1 VVLSVIGA
9 CALFIGTWAA
19 LEYIHEPW
27 SPYLEAVLT
36 AALVVQ
42 FWGILSL
49 LYLFP
54 SGSPATRGARWA
66 YGATTCWASVMLV
79 VGVVRPGPLD
89 ITGRDNPFELGPSHL
104 RSVYQFGI
112 IGIAVGAVLGVGALV
127 VLYRSAGAVERAQ
140 LKWFVS
146 ASEFV
151 ILLVALITFVPQ
163 ATHAHPLLG
172 ALEFSIVVAG
182 YWALPTAIV
191 TAVLR
196 YRLYDIDR

>member
-54 SGSPATRGARWA
+54 SGSPATRGAASTLAAAALFNPLRRKVKEMVNRRFNRLRYDSEQEVA
-66 YGATTCWASVMLV
+66 RFASSLRDEVDLDDLTTALVSLAVTTLQPSAASVW
-79 VGVVRPGPLD
+79 
-89 ITGRDNPFELGPSHL
+89 
-104 RSVYQFGI
+104 
-112 IGIAVGAVLGVGALV
+112 IA
-127 VLYRSAGAVERAQ
+127 RR
-140 LKWFVS
+140 
-146 ASEFV
+146 
-151 ILLVALITFVPQ
+151 
-163 ATHAHPLLG
+163 
-172 ALEFSIVVAG
+172 
-182 YWALPTAIV
+182 
-191 TAVLR
+191 R
-196 YRLYDIDR
+196 